1 MSNTN
6 HEPKHARPVH
16 EVRIGLIRAA
26 VWANSTR
33 DAVIHNVTFER
44 RYRDGEEWKS
54 TNSFGRDDLLK
65 LAKVADEAHSWISQQ
80 SSPKKDLTDLTS
92 GNQPKPAANPGNPGT
107 TRRVGS

>member
-65 LAKVADEAHSWISQQ
+65 LAKVADEVHSWITRHISGQ
-80 SSPKKDLTDLTS
+80 SARADLPRKRVPK
-92 GNQPKPAANPGNPGT
+92 G
-107 TRRVGS
+107 V